1 MTDPVTDML
10 SRSCLDYM
18 IHFKLVDESA
28 PKREELAVM
37 EAQVEPFFFDPRKLG
52 GLPITQLSD
61 HYGLSAAVTIKPTTQ
76 SP

>member
-18 IHFKLVDESA
+18 IHFKLVESA

>member
-1 MTDPVTDML
+1 
-10 SRSCLDYM
+10 
-18 IHFKLVDESA
+18 
-28 PKREELAVM
+28 M

-76 SP
+76 SF